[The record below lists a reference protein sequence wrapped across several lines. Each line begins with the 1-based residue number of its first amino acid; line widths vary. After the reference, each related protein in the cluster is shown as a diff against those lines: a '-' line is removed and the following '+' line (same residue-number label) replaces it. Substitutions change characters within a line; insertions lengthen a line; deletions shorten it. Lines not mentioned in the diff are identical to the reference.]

1 MQLLPLTLRNVSQ
14 QNRVNPLLAK
24 YDLTDCPF
32 RLEFVP
38 ILMKTQNSRLLTHKP
53 RGIGRRAELT
63 NAIDVGSPKPLG
75 QQDIKVLPQ
84 NFIAAPSKCLLSPF
98 IESCDALLVID
109 RDNGFRSDRE
119 DARKKQSRNILGCHG
134 DRAPAAPGQSL
145 RVSIIHNDADHYA
158 RSPAACF
165 A

>member
-1 MQLLPLTLRNVSQ
+1 MQLLPLTLRNVAQ
-14 QNRVNPLLAK
+14 QNRVNPLLPK
-24 YDLTDCPF
+24 YDLTDCRF
-32 RLEFVP
+32 RREFVP
-38 ILMKTQNSRLLTHKP
+38 ILMKTKNSRPMTHKP

-84 NFIAAPSKCLLSPF
+84 YFIAAPSKCLLSPF

-119 DARKKQSRNILGCHG
+119 EARKKQSRNIFGCHG
-134 DRAPAAPGQSL
+134 DSVLASRQPPVRVRAYGFL
-145 RVSIIHNDADHYA
+145 
-158 RSPAACF
+158 
-165 A
+165 